1 MARQIRTQVRLTPQI
16 TIEMWEKQSGKC
28 VYCNQTMIVRDKW
41 LQPTIE
47 HIIPRSEG

>member
-1 MARQIRTQVRLTPQI
+1 MARQIRTQVRLAPQI

-41 LQPTIE
+41 RQPTIE
-47 HIIPRSEG
+47 HIVPRSE